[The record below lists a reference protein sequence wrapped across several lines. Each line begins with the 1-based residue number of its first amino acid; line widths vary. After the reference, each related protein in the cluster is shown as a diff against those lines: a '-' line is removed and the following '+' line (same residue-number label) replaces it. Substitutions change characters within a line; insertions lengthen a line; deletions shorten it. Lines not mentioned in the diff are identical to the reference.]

1 VEGGE
6 GVEAFNTA
14 GVSDAGNPGAVAPR
28 VLGMGLVY
36 RLRADLFLSLP
47 NTAGGFDAGDGGL
60 ERWAGDPE
68 RSRHL
73 AATLVLYNAGMAGGT
88 PGCHTER

>member
-6 GVEAFNTA
+6 GVKAFNA
-14 GVSDAGNPGAVAPR
+14 AEISDASNPGAVAPR
-28 VLGMGLVY
+28 VLDMGLVY
-36 RLRADLFLSLP
+36 RLWADLFLSLP
-47 NTAGGFDAGDGGL
+47 NAPGGFDAGDGGL

-73 AATLVLYNAGMAGGT
+73 APTLVLYNAGMASGT